1 MTQKY
6 TLLTHKMLKTTLSLS
21 FDENNSNADNYSDLS
36 TPKISLVEEGGI
48 NNSFPF
54 NQPEFKNTKD
64 KRALEIF
71 NVTKKKRKEKGD
83 NIRKKIKTYFHKY
96 LRKVINTKL
105 ERAGS
110 KYFFETLPQIFMTDI
125 TLKTNF
131 EVMELNYEQL
141 LSYTYN
147 QEINDDISEEA
158 KDYIHKRK
166 ATADKKYRRNIQVLE
181 YLNRNGKISEESGW
195 LIIKNMKYKDLL
207 QAYFNS
213 NEFLESVEELSK
225 KESIDYMNSYHY
237 FASTYIN
244 FFLGYHPKDK
254 KDNQKEISHSYQS
267 DKTKII
273 SKDTSNPNNDY
284 KDNNDVPGL
293 MIPLPSNFPPY
304 TFETVEE
311 DIFSLDSF
319 YDYGLIKKKSFFNEE
334 NNIFEK

>member
-6 TLLTHKMLKTTLSLS
+6 TLLTHKMLKTVLSLS
-21 FDENNSNADNYSDLS
+21 YDEYNSNADNYSDLS
-36 TPKISLVEEGGI
+36 TPKISLAEVDGI

-54 NQPEFKNTKD
+54 NQPEFKNTQD

-244 FFLGYHPKDK
+244 FFLGYQPKDK
-254 KDNQKEISHSYQS
+254 KNNPIEIPHSYQS
-267 DKTKII
+267 RKMKII
-273 SKDTSNPNNDY
+273 SKDISNPNNDY

>member
-6 TLLTHKMLKTTLSLS
+6 TLLTHKMLKTVLSLS
-21 FDENNSNADNYSDLS
+21 FDEYNSNDDNYSDLS

-48 NNSFPF
+48 NTSFPF
-54 NQPEFKNTKD
+54 NPPEFKNTQD

-96 LRKVINTKL
+96 LRKVINIKL

-181 YLNRNGKISEESGW
+181 YLNRNGKICEESRW

-244 FFLGYHPKDK
+244 FFLGYQPKDK
-254 KDNQKEISHSYQS
+254 KNNPIEIPHSYQS
-267 DKTKII
+267 RKMKII
-273 SKDTSNPNNDY
+273 SKDISNPNNDS